1 MGLNNI
7 YKPQSQTD
15 ELMSFKCLENMGS
28 VTQITLDQSFKFND
42 TQSYLYRKYPFSDL
56 YQQNALKCDIDVNQ
70 FLKRHDDMQSCSYI
84 CTYS

>member
-1 MGLNNI
+1 MGLNDI

-42 TQSYLYRKYPFSDL
+42 TQSYLYRSIHLAIFI
-56 YQQNALKCDIDVNQ
+56 N
-70 FLKRHDDMQSCSYI
+70 RMH
-84 CTYS
+84 